1 MAERVVDLRSD
12 TVTLPTPEMRQAIYE
27 AELGDD
33 VFHEDP
39 TVNRLERLAAE
50 RMGKEAAVLVTSGTQ
65 GNLVGVLS
73 HTQRGD
79 EVICGDQSHVFHN
92 EAAGAAVCG
101 ALQMRILPNHE
112 GCLDP
117 GEVERAIRPR
127 DVHVP
132 RTGVVCL
139 ENTHNSCGGVA
150 LTSAQMSAVAE
161 VAHRYGVP
169 VHLDGARV
177 FNAAVALGVDVKEL
191 TATVDS
197 VTFCLSKGLSAP
209 VGSVLCGSTEFIQIA
224 HKYRKMLGGGMR
236 QAGVIAAAGIV
247 ALNTMIDR
255 LAEDHENAR
264 ILAHGLAEI
273 PGISIDPEKVQTN
286 LIFLQITSPLG
297 AAGLAA
303 RLRERNV
310 LAGGSAASNR
320 MRLVIHY
327 GIERADVERVVREVR
342 EILVGV
348 PVGAR

>member
-1 MAERVVDLRSD
+1 
-12 TVTLPTPEMRQAIYE
+12 
-27 AELGDD
+27 
-33 VFHEDP
+33 
-39 TVNRLERLAAE
+39 
-50 RMGKEAAVLVTSGTQ
+50 
-65 GNLVGVLS
+65 
-73 HTQRGD
+73 
-79 EVICGDQSHVFHN
+79 
-92 EAAGAAVCG
+92 
-101 ALQMRILPNHE
+101 
-112 GCLDP
+112 
-117 GEVERAIRPR
+117 
-127 DVHVP
+127 
-132 RTGVVCL
+132 
-139 ENTHNSCGGVA
+139 
-150 LTSAQMSAVAE
+150 
-161 VAHRYGVP
+161 
-169 VHLDGARV
+169 
-177 FNAAVALGVDVKEL
+177 
-191 TATVDS
+191 

-286 LIFLQITSPLG
+286 LIFLQITSRLG

-320 MRLVIHY
+320 MRLVTHY